1 MSAAMC
7 ALPRRSLAFCESHAV
22 SVVEA
27 HMTLA
32 ELADALA
39 HMTIG

>member
-1 MSAAMC
+1 MC
-7 ALPRRSLAFCESHAV
+7 ALPRRGLAFCESHAV

-27 HMTLA
+27 YMTLA
-32 ELADALA
+32 ELGDALA